1 MGAISRYQK
10 LKNNFYFNSR
20 QNTRA
25 LIDTEGTDFQVAT
38 LSLQEFDVL
47 VIDGKKATW
56 GVIDGDRYSFSSFDN
71 LLKVQ
76 IILFPHSIELDNL
89 DFDYLVLQKKIIEQE
104 INNSTLNKVRF
115 VRGINLLLQKMNK
128 KDKISES
135 QVEFFSNYS
144 SFASDKTLVSELRS
158 KIIKQTGDS
167 DFIKKEFGIEDFFT
181 LTDFEDRIASKI
193 KDEIKR
199 GADKGEDWDFSKS
212 ILSLRPP
219 LRKGDPRVEYKKNL
233 LKLRSSGR
241 GQKMVGW
248 NTRLDITIQAN
259 KLSTTVYRSLEARAG
274 KINENP
280 FGTKT
285 IPYKDLLESEIYQDP
300 VRYDT
305 IAVFND
311 DGRSN
316 KVQDIYPLNELK
328 AYYNPDDKNDTISWK
343 SFKKSWGYL
352 DSSNVSG
359 IDEVI
364 LGYYLQFIYQ
374 LEKLTKD
381 DQKLYVNIGTLF
393 DDEVNDSYPYIMHW
407 VIVHYENLVRYN
419 LARIVQATEP
429 IDLNATNAV
438 KDALNQAEELADLDL
453 QGMQGDLEDDELK
466 EEDIQQRQQLY
477 KQCALLL
484 NMKKL
489 KEDYKSI
496 LVSKSDKKHPLH
508 TNDYYNNRFYM
519 AEDPIDQLS
528 VKNKLIS
535 PTGQIIKPFMEITP
549 DIASA
554 LRPRLRLFKIYYD
567 NKEKKTVSFEFP
579 FPSHTNRDRVSV
591 FSGQDIDRGDGLGIK
606 SFNFSF
612 DGETPATSQKYI
624 SADLTLFFQTFQDFV
639 KERTAPRG
647 RSDGK
652 EEKFRYVDLFVNTKY
667 CPRDNQS
674 TSPLHYDP
682 SYYRLRVDVGWEPRN
697 DDGFEEIL
705 RKRGYTITD
714 FNKALNSINKSFYL
728 NLIDHEINISESGTV
743 SISANYMAYIEGLM
757 DQNNVLLSKEAAEL
771 QQDGVDEYEKALK
784 TGNCDEFK
792 LAELRASIN
801 GIRVTSR
808 RILHQSLID
817 KLLKN
822 GCLYFLDVDEADK
835 RQFSSKR
842 FFTKTPGLKKN
853 NQVEYAARLAEG
865 TIANQFQLI
874 ASEGGETKDR
884 TWNHILDTYVSDPSK
899 GKLLR
904 TSFFYLAD
912 LAYFLLDP
920 LYEDDK
926 PFVQMEE
933 QIKAVLTSFSINI
946 PFVGDTHIN
955 IGEIPIEVE
964 VFTKWY
970 KENIVDK
977 KLDSISF
984 LEFIR
989 RLAFYLITDVF
1000 GEVCIDEQQHKRL
1013 SFMTAA
1019 INSTKI
1025 QQEDEDDKGTLEE
1038 MLSRTYEENGPII
1051 DISKFYNQASSENN
1065 LLPLPTSANNITNL
1079 QPSDFVQYLVLYAH
1093 HRPETHFGRGK
1104 ALEDAKRGVHH
1115 LYIGS
1120 NKGILKNVSFSK
1132 TDIQYLR
1139 ESRMLSQGQNGLLQ
1153 LSSVYRA
1160 NIKMIGNTIF
1170 YPGMLL
1176 YLNPFGFGGMD
1187 FGLPQQGPGTLDEP
1201 ILSNIMGIGGYQKV
1215 VKVSSTISESG
1226 KFETDVEC
1234 IFEHTGEPP
1243 RNDGEDKDNRSPGQR
1258 TGKGQQDIRRIT
1270 CKDLDNIQTSGDA
1283 CDATTVSRDLQNKLR
1298 DINNKG
1304 TIDE

>member
-1 MGAISRYQK
+1 MSLSYKTFGKRIYIEDKALRLQQSGPDVQLTLEESKVKPDENMETGSNVFYALDDFSEQMQIQIVFGQMVKGPNVDNASFLTFNEQQTIIYLDSLGEITKGKINSIFSKILK
-10 LKNNFYFNSR
+10 LEE
-20 QNTRA
+20 
-25 LIDTEGTDFQVAT
+25 IDPSYVDFF
-38 LSLQEFDVL
+38 SLV
-47 VIDGKKATW
+47 
-56 GVIDGDRYSFSSFDN
+56 SSYASN
-71 LLKVQ
+71 L
-76 IILFPHSIELDNL
+76 
-89 DFDYLVLQKKIIEQE
+89 
-104 INNSTLNKVRF
+104 
-115 VRGINLLLQKMNK
+115 
-128 KDKISES
+128 S
-135 QVEFFSNYS
+135 QVS
-144 SFASDKTLVSELRS
+144 KLRS

-181 LTDFEDRIASKI
+181 LQDFEDRIASRI

-199 GADKGEDWDFSKS
+199 GADLGVDWDFNKRMQFLL
-212 ILSLRPP
+212 IPD
-219 LRKGDPRVEYKKNL
+219 KIDDKYIVDYKKNL

-241 GQKMVGW
+241 GQKMIGW
-248 NTRLDITIQAN
+248 GKRQDVIIQAN
-259 KLSTTVYRSLEARAG
+259 KLSTTVYESLETRAG

-280 FGTKT
+280 FGTTT
-285 IPYKDLLESEIYQDP
+285 IPYKELLESEIYQNP
-300 VRYDT
+300 VRFD
-305 IAVFND
+305 IVDAFVD
-311 DGRSN
+311 DGTPS
-316 KVQDIYPLNELK
+316 KVQDIYPYEELK
-328 AYYNPDDKNDTISWK
+328 ASYNPRAERIKWENIK
-343 SFKKSWGYL
+343 QYWGYI
-352 DSSNVSG
+352 DSKNIYG
-359 IDEVI
+359 IDEI
-364 LGYYLQFIYQ
+364 IFGYYIQFIDILQ
-374 LEKLTKD
+374 VLTKD
-381 DQKLYVNIGTLF
+381 SKDLELSIGEFFTAIA
-393 DDEVNDSYPYIMHW
+393 DKAYPYIMHW
-407 VIVHYENLVRYN
+407 VIAHYENLVRYN
-419 LARIVQATEP
+419 LARIVEATDP
-429 IDLNATNAV
+429 TDLNATDAV

-453 QGMQGDLEDDELK
+453 QGMQGDLEDDELS

-484 NMKKL
+484 NMKNL
-489 KEDYKSI
+489 KEDFKKI
-496 LVSKSDKKHPLH
+496 LVYKKENNDPLH

-519 AEDPIDQLS
+519 IEDPTDQLS

-579 FPSHTNRDRVSV
+579 FPSHTNRDRVDI
-591 FSGQDIDRGDGLGIK
+591 FNGKDIDRGDGLGIK

-624 SADLTLFFQTFQDFV
+624 SADLTLFFQSFQDFV
-639 KERTAPRG
+639 KERSAPNG

-697 DDGFEEIL
+697 DDAFDEIL
-705 RKRGYTITD
+705 RKRGYSAAE
-714 FNKALNSINKSFYL
+714 FNKAINSINKSFYL
-728 NLIDHEINISESGTV
+728 NLIDHEINIGESGTV
-743 SISANYMAYIEGLM
+743 TISANYMAYIEGLM

-771 QQDGVDEYEKALK
+771 QSKNVDEYERQLK

-801 GIRVTSR
+801 AIKVTSR

-817 KLLKN
+817 KLGTN
-822 GCLYFLDVDEADK
+822 GCIYYTHVNEADK

-842 FFTKTPGLKKN
+842 FFSKTPTLKTRNETK
-853 NQVEYAARLAEG
+853 YAALLSLG
-865 TIANQFQLI
+865 TISNQYELI
-874 ASEGGETKDR
+874 ASSGTEEEQKP
-884 TWNHILDTYVSDPSK
+884 WNYLLDEYVMDPKK

-904 TSFFYLAD
+904 ISFFYLAD
-912 LAYFLLDP
+912 LAYFLLDS
-920 LYEDDK
+920 LYEDDR

-933 QIKAVLTSFSINI
+933 QIKAILSSFSINI
-946 PFVGDTHIN
+946 PYDGDHHIN
-955 IGEIPIEVE
+955 IGEIPIEIE

-1000 GEVCIDEQQHKRL
+1000 GEICIDEQQHKRL

-1025 QQEDEDDKGTLEE
+1025 QQGEKGIGTLQE
-1038 MLSRTYEENGPII
+1038 MLDRMNEEDGSII
-1051 DISKFYNQASSENN
+1051 DISRFYSQREISDN
-1065 LLPLPTSANNITNL
+1065 LLPLPTSVDNLTNL
-1079 QPSDFVQYLVLYAH
+1079 NPSDFVQYLLLYPH

-1104 ALEDAKRGVHH
+1104 AIEDAKRGVHH
-1115 LYIGS
+1115 LYIGA

-1139 ESRMLSQGQNGLLQ
+1139 ESRMLTQGQSGLLQ

-1176 YLNPFGFGGMD
+1176 FINPFGFGGMD

-1243 RNDGEDKDNRSPGQR
+1243 INDGEAKDNRSPTQR
-1258 TGKGQQDIRRIT
+1258 TGRGQQDIRRIT

-1283 CDATTVSRDLQNKLR
+1283 CDATTASKDLQNTLR
-1298 DINNKG
+1298 DINKKG
-1304 TIDE
+1304 NIDEQE